1 MRGSLEDSELD
12 GGADEE
18 GGSVVG
24 GSEVGA
30 GFDEDGGFVV
40 SVGPGPP
47 VSGGG
52 PPGAGASGALERSRV
67 VDDVVPEDA
76 VRPALE
82 DTSTAPPTGRGP
94 EEGADRCGPFVGVPV
109 VHEDECCGAATIRGV
124 RNGSCCWL
132 PTAIAAIVANP
143 VATTMPK
150 PASTARRR
158 GRESGSSS
166 TVSIAAPLG
175 RAASL
180 LRADAPARTRA

>member
-1 MRGSLEDSELD
+1 MDGSDD
-12 GGADEE
+12 D
-18 GGSVVG
+18 
-24 GSEVGA
+24 GSEVRVGS
-30 GFDEDGGFVV
+30 GDGGFVV
-40 SVGPGPP
+40 SVGSCPSVGR
-47 VSGGG
+47 GG
-52 PPGAGASGALERSRV
+52 PPGAGVSGALERSRV
-67 VDDVVPEDA
+67 LDDVVPEGV
-76 VRPALE
+76 VRPVLE
-82 DTSTAPPTGRGP
+82 DTFTTPPTGRGL
-94 EEGADRCGPFVGVPV
+94 EEGADRCGLFVGVSV